1 MTVVSVA
8 QKGWWQFEENKWETF
23 SGSYQIRKLTHIDA
37 KTVIWKW
44 LIVAPAAS
52 QHPLLSAALSHH
64 CFVLLVYSTFV
75 VCLHGTSDRP
85 FVRPSVELCKF
96 CYSERRIAFIDL
108 VWLVNRVDCNSTKF
122 EDESRRLQLCAPISC
137 AVSMKTQNKQ
147 SSAGAEGNSLIEH
160 SAIAVTQPEH

>member
-64 CFVLLVYSTFV
+64 CFVLLVYSTFI

-108 VWLVNRVDCNSTKF
+108 VWLVNQSIVTTQNSKMKAAGCNSVRPSLVP
-122 EDESRRLQLCAPISC
+122 SRWKL
-137 AVSMKTQNKQ
+137 KTNNHRRVPKEILL
-147 SSAGAEGNSLIEH
+147 SN
-160 SAIAVTQPEH
+160 TRR